1 MAQAHPRNKNAVAKT
16 EVEATATAVVA
27 SLDEHEPEPVKG
39 KVPQRTTLHDGTIRE
54 DY

>member
-1 MAQAHPRNKNAVAKT
+1 MAQQQPRSKNTAVKKET
-16 EVEATATAVVA
+16 EDTCVVA
-27 SLDEHEPEPVKG
+27 SFDIHETVPVKG

>member
-1 MAQAHPRNKNAVAKT
+1 MAQTQPRNKSNVAKP
-16 EVEATATAVVA
+16 EVEATAVVA
-27 SLDEHEPEPVKG
+27 SLDVHEPEPVKG